1 MIDNY
6 QQVATFQSLSWQLI
20 WQLGRQVWTGWL
32 GAQHSERAEAIENWF
47 DLIIGVTADVNDD
60 ANDQVAPSKLKGPI
74 KAGELGLNRE
84 SSSARP
90 SGKTSFDHLA

>member
-1 MIDNY
+1 M
-6 QQVATFQSLSWQLI
+6 L
-20 WQLGRQVWTGWL
+20 
-32 GAQHSERAEAIENWF
+32 ENLF
-47 DLIIGVTADVNDD
+47 DPVNGVTADVND
-60 ANDQVAPSKLKGPI
+60 QVTPSELRGLKGPI

>member
-1 MIDNY
+1 M
-6 QQVATFQSLSWQLI
+6 L
-20 WQLGRQVWTGWL
+20 
-32 GAQHSERAEAIENWF
+32 ENWL
-47 DLIIGVTADVNDD
+47 DPVIMA
-60 ANDQVAPSKLKGPI
+60 QVMPSELRGLKGSI